1 MLLLDYQNVLIQSVF
16 TERFSGKTL
25 TLSSLRPTTR
35 APPVS
40 IDQTVSD
47 FDGVTFHIS
56 TPESK
61 TKILVSIQIR
71 CFQDLLRYGAE
82 EVLNREYGS
91 YVVPPEP
98 GFDFSI
104 LIDLENLPAEQEA
117 RDELIK
123 SISLLKRNAMAAPFE
138 QAYQEH
144 YHLKQEAAKFTT
156 EEAPQGVREGREVKA
171 IHYREEE
178 AIYVKASHD
187 RVTVIF
193 STIFR
198 EETDRVFGKVFIQ
211 EFVDARRRAIQNA
224 PQVLFRNDPP
234 LELQGV
240 PGVKNT
246 GTGEIGY
253 VTFVLFPRHL
263 TPQRMPDVISHIQT
277 FRDYFHYH
285 IKASKAYIH
294 SRMRRRTADFL
305 QVLRR
310 ARPDSEEKERKT
322 ASGRTFKAGS

>member
-1 MLLLDYQNVLIQSVF
+1 MLLLDYQNVLIQSVLA
-16 TERFSGKTL
+16 ERFSG
-25 TLSSLRPTTR
+25 
-35 APPVS
+35 APPAS

-47 FDGVTFHIS
+47 FDGVIFHIS

-61 TKILVSIQIR
+61 TQILVSIQIR
-71 CFQDLLRYGAE
+71 CFKDLVKYGAE
-82 EVLNREYGS
+82 QVLQREYGP
-91 YVVPPEP
+91 YVVAAET
-98 GFDFSI
+98 GYDFSV
-104 LIDLENLPAEQEA
+104 LVDLENLPAEKEA
-117 RDELIK
+117 RDELVNK
-123 SISLLKRNAMAAPFE
+123 ISLLKRNAMAAPFE
-138 QAYQEH
+138 HAYSEH
-144 YHLKQEAAKFTT
+144 YKLKEAASKYTS
-156 EEAPQGVREGREVKA
+156 EEAPQGVREGGEVMA
-171 IHYREEE
+171 IHYRDEE

-224 PQVLFRNDPP
+224 PQVLFMNEPP

-240 PGVKNT
+240 PGVQAS
-246 GTGEIGY
+246 GGDVGY

-310 ARPDSEEKERKT
+310 ARPENEEKERKT
-322 ASGRTFKAGS
+322 ASGRTFKVQGS

>member
-1 MLLLDYQNVLIQSVF
+1 MLLLDYQNVLIQSVL
-16 TERFSGKTL
+16 TERFSG
-25 TLSSLRPTTR
+25 

-47 FDGVTFHIS
+47 FDGVIFHIS
-56 TPESK
+56 TPEVK
-61 TKILVSIQIR
+61 TQILVSIQIR
-71 CFQDLLRYGAE
+71 CYKDLVRYGAE
-82 EVLNREYGS
+82 QVLQREYGS

-98 GFDFSI
+98 GYDFSV
-104 LIDLENLPAEQEA
+104 LVDLEKLPEDKAE
-117 RDELIK
+117 RDELVNKIA
-123 SISLLKRNAMAAPFE
+123 LLKRNAMAAPFE

-144 YHLKQEAAKFTT
+144 YQLREEASKFTS
-156 EEAPQGVREGREVKA
+156 EEAPQGVREGGEVKA
-171 IHYREEE
+171 IQYREEE

-193 STIFR
+193 STVFR
-198 EETDRVFGKVFIQ
+198 EETDRVYGKVFIQ

-263 TPQRMPDVISHIQT
+263 TPQRMADVISHIQT

-322 ASGRTFKAGS
+322 ASGRSFKVGA

>member
-16 TERFSGKTL
+16 TERFSG
-25 TLSSLRPTTR
+25 

-144 YHLKQEAAKFTT
+144 YHLKQEAAKFTS
-156 EEAPQGVREGREVKA
+156 EEAPQGVREGGEVKA

-322 ASGRTFKAGS
+322 ASGRTFKVGS